1 MVNLDWDNLGFAYRK
16 TNTILKSVYHD
27 GQWSE
32 VESLTDDDITMSSF
46 AGVLHYGLAAF
57 EGLKAFRGKDGRVR
71 IFRPEENARRLQA
84 SAGSL
89 FIPAPSEEMF
99 ISMCKRAVKENLDY
113 LPPYG
118 HNASMYIRPL
128 LIGSNPQLGVASS
141 TDVTFY
147 VMVSPVG
154 AYVGGTLQPCSV
166 VIARNYDRAAAY
178 GTGRFKVGGNYA
190 SSLYAL
196 NIAHHQG
203 YGAVLHLDPL
213 QHKYIDE
220 YNSSNFFGIKGN
232 LYVTP
237 ESDSILPSIT
247 NKSLIQA
254 ADHLGMK
261 VERRK
266 IEVEELSTFE
276 EVGEC
281 GTAVVI
287 TPVSYIDDKP
297 TLESSETKR
306 YTFSE
311 TECGP
316 KSLKLYKFITGIQ
329 YGEDED
335 IFGWNTF
342 VE

>member
-1 MVNLDWDNLGFAYRK
+1 MVNLDWDNLGFSYRR
-16 TNTILKSVYHD
+16 TNTILRAVYHD
-27 GQWSE
+27 GKWGE
-32 VESLTDDDITMSSF
+32 VESLADDNINMNAY
-46 AGVLHYGLAAF
+46 AGTLHYGLECF

-71 IFRPEENARRLQA
+71 IFRPEENARRLQS
-84 SAGSL
+84 SAQSL
-89 FIPAPSEEMF
+89 FIPAPSEELF
-99 ISMCKRAVKENLDY
+99 ISMCKRAVRENIDY

-118 HNASMYIRPL
+118 HNASLYIRPL
-128 LIGSNPQLGVASS
+128 LIGTNPQLGVASS
-141 TDVTFY
+141 KDVTFY

-166 VIARNYDRAAAY
+166 VIARNYDRAAMY

-203 YGAVLHLDPL
+203 YGAVLHLDP
-213 QHKYIDE
+213 HEHRYIDE
-220 YNSSNFFGIKGN
+220 FNSSNFFGIKGDT
-232 LYVTP
+232 YVTP
-237 ESDSILPSIT
+237 LSDSILPSIT
-247 NKSLIQA
+247 NKSLIA
-254 ADHLGMK
+254 AAEQLGFK
-261 VERRK
+261 VERRQ
-266 IEVEELSTFE
+266 IEVEELATFE

-297 TLESSETKR
+297 TLESSEVKR
-306 YTFSE
+306 YSFSE

-329 YGEDED
+329 YGETPDP
-335 IFGWNTF
+335 FNWCTF
-342 VE
+342 VD